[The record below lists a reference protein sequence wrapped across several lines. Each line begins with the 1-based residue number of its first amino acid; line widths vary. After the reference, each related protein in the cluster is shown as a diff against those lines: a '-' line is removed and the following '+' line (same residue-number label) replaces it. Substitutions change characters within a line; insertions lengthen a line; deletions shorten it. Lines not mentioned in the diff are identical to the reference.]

1 QRLARRAK
9 VTASSSAPHRVMPQ
23 PIRLAAPY
31 GARVAGNR
39 KVPEPIMLP
48 TTRAVVDQKPS
59 GRREVVIGIRQQR
72 HGPDRGTRR
81 GTRQA
86 EGEELATAGRNAQGA
101 DYDGSAPA
109 RRSSGH
115 L

>member
-1 QRLARRAK
+1 SWAK

-31 GARVAGNR
+31 GAKVAGNR

-59 GRREVVIGIRQQR
+59 GRREVVIEIRQQR
-72 HGPDRGTRR
+72 HGPDRRTRR
-81 GTRQA
+81 GD
-86 EGEELATAGRNAQGA
+86 TAGGRRGTGDRRRDRAGA